1 MRYNPETERGI
12 NIDEI
17 AAQCKAAILKAN
29 APTVEVDPYAEIL
42 FFYQWEDD
50 LLVEVPADDR
60 HVVAA

>member
-17 AAQCKAAILKAN
+17 AAQCKAAILKAS
-29 APTVEVDPYAEIL
+29 APAADPYAEIL

-50 LLVEVPADDR
+50 LLVEVPAAQL
-60 HVVAA
+60 VAA